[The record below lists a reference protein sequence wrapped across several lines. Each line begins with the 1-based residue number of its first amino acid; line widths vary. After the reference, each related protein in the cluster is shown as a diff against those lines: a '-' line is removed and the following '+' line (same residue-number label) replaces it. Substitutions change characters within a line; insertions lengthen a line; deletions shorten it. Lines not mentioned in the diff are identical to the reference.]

1 MKKNIKLILLSI
13 CFPFG
18 LMAQELINSQFYL
31 NRVNTNPA
39 FVGELSGSRINLN
52 SRMQWRNV
60 PSDPNRV
67 FGNFTVANVSFDK
80 PLCSFGQNA
89 GIGIRA
95 SQENHGQAGL
105 QTSAAYGAY
114 SYSLRFSTLRGRSK
128 LSKLKST
135 LSSVRFGLEFG
146 FLQRSVNNGNLI
158 YSDQIDPVR
167 GVVAPSANSNLP
179 LVSKLSFNST
189 AGLII
194 SWNLTK
200 YRSTPFKKLYTGYAV
215 HNLLMPSVNIISSN
229 SDERLAR
236 RHTLHTTA
244 MFDNKWP
251 VALLLHGRYMWLES
265 YKTNVTD
272 IFVNGVK
279 NGGARAS
286 IHPTLGVG
294 LRIAS
299 TSFTKNSHAML
310 AAMGFTW
317 GNGNQFMISGD
328 MNAGGFSNG
337 SVSTWELSL
346 IFNFEN
352 GCKSNRSRGAK
363 TKSFLGCADL

>member
-1 MKKNIKLILLSI
+1 MKKKIKLILLSI
-13 CFPFG
+13 CFPLG

-39 FVGELSGSRINLN
+39 FVGELSGSRININ

-60 PSDPNRV
+60 PSDPNHI
-67 FGNFTVANVSFDK
+67 FGNFAVANASFDK

-95 SQENHGQAGL
+95 SQESHGQAGL

-114 SYSLRFSTLRGRSK
+114 SYSLRFSSLRGRTN
-128 LSKLKST
+128 LSKLKSIF
-135 LSSVRFGLEFG
+135 SSVRFGLEIG
-146 FLQRSVNNGNLI
+146 FVQRSVNNGNLI

-179 LVSKLSFNST
+179 LVSKLSFNSS
-189 AGLII
+189 AGFII

-200 YRSTPFKKLYTGYAV
+200 YRTTPFKRLYTGYAV
-215 HNLLMPSVNIISSN
+215 HNLLMPSVNLISSN

-236 RHTLHTTA
+236 KHTIHATA

-251 VALLLHGRYMWLES
+251 VALLLHGRYMWLERNR
-265 YKTNVTD
+265 TNVAD
-272 IFVNGVK
+272 LFINGVK
-279 NGGARAS
+279 YAGARANV
-286 IHPTLGVG
+286 HPTMGVG
-294 LRIAS
+294 FRIAS
-299 TSFTKNSHAML
+299 TSLNKNTHAL
-310 AAMGFTW
+310 IAAMGFTW
-317 GNGNQFMISGD
+317 GNGNQFMISAD

-337 SVSTWELSL
+337 SASTWEVSL
-346 IFNFEN
+346 IFNFDN
-352 GCKSNRSRGAK
+352 GCK
-363 TKSFLGCADL
+363 KSKSKGGKNNAFLGCADL